1 MSTYCEK
8 CGRAVQYPERHEIA
22 CRAIPKFQPPSPED
36 QDSRAPVKP
45 PLIEPFAFTFTW
57 THEKTLRDLH
67 REVVDMALE
76 HFQGNRTHTA
86 RALGISIRT
95 LRNYINGK
103 TVHVSPLVTKKEF
116 P

>member
-22 CRAIPKFQPPSPED
+22 CRAIPKLQPPTPEEEYD
-36 QDSRAPVKP
+36 RVKP
-45 PLIEPFAFTFTW
+45 PTTEPFAFEFTW

-67 REVVDMALE
+67 REVVDKALE
-76 HFQGNRTHTA
+76 HFNGNRTQTA